1 MTDLTLV
8 YITPYISS
16 LLWKLIL
23 QLCYAN
29 LFYITYKT
37 HCGVL
42 VVFNGQ
48 EVVMLV
54 QVKNQFSY
62 KTKLLVWIG
71 TNLML
76 GVFKVPKT
84 NVVV

>member
-8 YITPYISS
+8 YTYSIYIITSS
-16 LLWKLIL
+16 EVNFTAMLRKSIL
-23 QLCYAN
+23 HN
-29 LFYITYKT
+29 KT

-71 TNLML
+71 SNLML
-76 GVFKVPKT
+76 GVFKVFKT